1 MCCVTLGNMSDRFL
15 SDVLQFGVDDVAG
28 LETPALN
35 DDVATAKEE
44 LERLLALRTT
54 LEQTTGDKTA
64 STLDQHL
71 DDTRRRWK
79 ILDLGHQID
88 KLTAIVLAQRI
99 H

>member
-1 MCCVTLGNMSDRFL
+1 M
-15 SDVLQFGVDDVAG
+15 
-28 LETPALN
+28 
-35 DDVATAKEE
+35 
-44 LERLLALRTT
+44 T

-71 DDTRRRWK
+71 DHTRRKWE
-79 ILDLGHQID
+79 ILDLGHEID

>member
-1 MCCVTLGNMSDRFL
+1 MCFVILGNMSD
-15 SDVLQFGVDDVAG
+15 VVG
-28 LETPALN
+28 LEMPA
-35 DDVATAKEE
+35 DVEAPTAKEE
-44 LERLLALRTT
+44 LVRLLALRMT

-71 DDTRRRWK
+71 DDTRRKWK